1 MLVQLLRS
9 INAYMCSEFPTD
21 EKHLASGLAG
31 LTPYATA
38 TDFSSTSHASISS
51 LSTNKIFKD
60 SIIAHYVL
68 LVGHMSAT
76 VKGDTLLDSLNIYE
90 TLEVIVDTYQD
101 VAFMRLIVASCNY
114 FVSMRARALL
124 RRCLCMPYS
133 SLTSRDHAEDHKCFK
148 MYTLKLVANMFRVN
162 NRVRLSAFFLDV
174 VMSSMLT
181 SEADVGVNN
190 QAVVELG
197 MALVEHFVAS
207 RPDLVDALLAEYN
220 RLG

>member
-1 MLVQLLRS
+1 MAFS
-9 INAYMCSEFPTD
+9 
-21 EKHLASGLAG
+21 LAG

-38 TDFSSTSHASISS
+38 TDFRTRPSRPSRP
-51 LSTNKIFKD
+51 
-60 SIIAHYVL
+60 
-68 LVGHMSAT
+68 T
-76 VKGDTLLDSLNIYE
+76 VKGDTTLLDSLNIYE